1 MRGSKQTESSGQ
13 GFWFALIIAVYAII
27 LAALTPAR
35 ASGGMASG
43 WEAEWTKTVEAA
55 KKEGQVT
62 IYLDPTYEKALVR
75 PGVFQKA
82 YPGIRVIT
90 VVGRPSEI
98 AQRLLAERRG
108 GKYLADLVA
117 MGLGVTL
124 ESLHGAKAL
133 DPIKPALIL
142 PEVVDEA
149 NWWQGKHHYADPEA
163 MYVFRVGTNLQTGSI
178 SYNSTLVNPAE
189 FTSFWDF
196 LHPKWKNK
204 IEARD
209 IRRPGTGV
217 GAMRLFYY
225 NLKVGPD
232 FIRRLFSEMNVTLF
246 RDIRQ
251 GTDWLAA
258 GKFAICFFC
267 SPAQVSDAASKGLP
281 VGSFGPMKEGVGL
294 VTTLASLALPTS
306 RPHPNASKVFL
317 NWYLSRD
324 GQITLQKELHKL
336 GDDLQSLRTDIPVE
350 YIPPESR
357 RPEGGNYVD
366 LDSRQEWLQR
376 EPFLKVFEEAMA
388 QSVK

>member
-1 MRGSKQTESSGQ
+1 MKQG
-13 GFWFALIIAVYAII
+13 ALVIAVSAIVF
-27 LAALTPAR
+27 AAFIPFSSIR
-35 ASGGMASG
+35 ASDKEGG
-43 WEAEWTKTVEAA
+43 WKAEWKKTVEAA
-55 KKEGQVT
+55 KREGQVT
-62 IYLDPTYEKALVR
+62 LYLDPTYERVLVHS
-75 PGVFQKA
+75 GVFQKA

-108 GKYLADLVA
+108 DKYLADVVA

-142 PEVVDEA
+142 PEVVNKS
-149 NWWQGKHHYADPEA
+149 NWWQGQHHYADPEQ

-178 SYNSTLVNPAE
+178 SYNSTLVNSAE

-225 NLKVGPD
+225 NPKLGPD

-267 SPAQVSDAASKGLP
+267 SPAQVSDAATKGLP
-281 VGSFGPMKEGVGL
+281 VRTFGPMKEGVGL
-294 VTTLASLALPTS
+294 VTTLASVATPS
-306 RPHPNASKVFL
+306 NRPHPNAANVFI
-317 NWYLSRD
+317 NWYLSRE
-324 GQITLQKELHKL
+324 GQITLQNGLSKL
-336 GDDLQSLRTDIPVE
+336 GDDLQSLRTDIPVDD
-350 YIPPESR
+350 IPAGYR
-357 RPEGGNYVD
+357 RPEGGNYLD
-366 LDSRQEWLQR
+366 LDSRQEWLKR
-376 EPFLKVFEEAMA
+376 EPFTKVFEEALVQA
-388 QSVK
+388 NKIRDKSR